1 MALGNLEPHFIDAA
15 IVKIKKKK
23 KKKNL
28 PKKMKYECPLV
39 ACFKRG
45 HNSTKK
51 NATTAFLNADLD
63 AFYGRM
69 FKTRP
74 QVCFLSCV

>member
-23 KKKNL
+23 KVCQ
-28 PKKMKYECPLV
+28 KKMKYECPIV

-51 NATTAFLNADLD
+51 NATTAFLNAALD

-69 FKTRP
+69 FKMQP
-74 QVCFLSCV
+74 QVRSLSYV